1 MSRRTLDCFE
11 ACMLSMGEPLAQ
23 WETEYDD
30 EENEDEL
37 DEDEKWI
44 RETSRFE
51 PEDECPNCDD
61 QLQSLGKDQ
70 YCLSCDFDSGDD
82 EWDC

>member
-11 ACMLSMGEPLAQ
+11 ACMLSMGEPLDR

-30 EENEDEL
+30 DEVEDEL

-44 RETSRFE
+44 RETSRFD
-51 PEDECPNCDD
+51 PEDECPDCDGR
-61 QLQSLGKDQ
+61 LQALGKNQ
-70 YCLSCDFDSGDD
+70 YCLNCDFDSEDD
-82 EWDC
+82 E